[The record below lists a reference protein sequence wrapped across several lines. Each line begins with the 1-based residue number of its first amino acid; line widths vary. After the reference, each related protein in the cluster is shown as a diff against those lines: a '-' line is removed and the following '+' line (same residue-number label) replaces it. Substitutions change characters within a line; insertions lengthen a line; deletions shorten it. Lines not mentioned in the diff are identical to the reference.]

1 MLKNKIVAAGLATV
15 LAMPFGLAAC
25 GNQPAA
31 TQETK
36 TETTTTTATSEKA
49 KEAEEAAKI
58 LYWAGKT
65 SDGQDVFYMEDLES
79 STAALA
85 VTKDDGS
92 DGKGWAGKA
101 KLEENK
107 VTITDDE
114 SKETINLTVVDTAQ
128 DDTALK
134 VEIDGYGTVEMKP
147 ITQGEFSKEV
157 EGLVSTAFTAAV
169 TEAATEAAD
178 ELSKATIYWQGTL
191 ADGSTVLYLD
201 DAESKE
207 ATIAIAK
214 ADGSDVQGWSGK
226 VTVADGKNTITDNES
241 KQTVSYTVVS
251 GDSKSSAMKLNID
264 NYGEVELKSVTGGEL
279 GDQFGKF
286 AEQIAKEVK

>member
-31 TQETK
+31 KQETK

-114 SKETINLTVVDTAQ
+114 SKEAINLTVVDTTP
-128 DDTALK
+128 DYTALK

-147 ITQGEFSKEV
+147 TTQGEFEKEV
-157 EGLVSTAFTAAV
+157 EGFVSTAVTA
-169 TEAATEAAD
+169 AATEAVSQAAD
-178 ELSKATIYWQGTL
+178 ELSKSIVYYEGDL
-191 ADGSTVLYLD
+191 ASGQHVDYAD

-207 ATIAIAK
+207 AALVISN
-214 ADGSDVQGWSGK
+214 ADLSDVKAWSGK
-226 VTVADGKNTITDNES
+226 VSVVDGKTTITDTET
-241 KQTVSYTVVS
+241 KQTVSFTAS
-251 GDSKSSAMKLNID
+251 GDSKSSSIKLNID
-264 NYGEVELKSVTGGEL
+264 GYGEVELKGVTGGEV
-279 GDQFGKF
+279 GD
-286 AEQIAKEVK
+286 QIAKAVEQLSKAAK